1 VFENDTWAERLQRTL
16 KEVIYAFFQ
25 QKWHLVDDGS
35 EKGFSI
41 DFLDVV
47 DMLKG
52 IEVLRVDRTEPMTK
66 IYATVIDPDVNSVR
80 GVHTLVHQV
89 LSHVDEDFCIFIPLH
104 NEEALRF
111 WYITGT
117 ASHGHEGM
125 VIIKRADIPQVVY

>member
-1 VFENDTWAERLQRTL
+1 
-16 KEVIYAFFQ
+16 
-25 QKWHLVDDGS
+25 
-35 EKGFSI
+35 
-41 DFLDVV
+41 
-47 DMLKG
+47 M
-52 IEVLRVDRTEPMTK
+52 
-66 IYATVIDPDVNSVR
+66 
-80 GVHTLVHQV
+80 HQV